1 MLRNQHGITLVALV
15 VTIVILIILATISIS
30 IVLNGGL
37 VDKATKGKDLYENE
51 QNKFNEVESNAVNY
65 IDQIMKDLQVPAQP
79 GE

>member
-65 IDQIMKDLQVPAQP
+65 IDQIMKDLQVPEQP
-79 GE
+79 